1 MIRLENVTK
10 YYKSNDLIAVG
21 IRKINLDF
29 KIGEFVAI
37 TGESG
42 SGKSTLLNILSGL
55 DTFEEGEFFL
65 NEEKTSH
72 YSLSEWET
80 YRATHV
86 GFVFQNYN
94 IIDSYTVYQN
104 VLIALEFQGYDQKTR
119 KERAIE
125 LIEKVGLSHR
135 THHKASKLSGGEK
148 QRTVIARALAKDCKM
163 ILCDE
168 PTGNLDSKTAK
179 DILKLL
185 HDISQDKLVIIV
197 THNYDDVKDYV
208 TRRIKMSDG
217 EIVEDIDLKKVKNK
231 KYDKIEQ
238 KNKKVDFT
246 TTLGISMRNII
257 STPKRLIF
265 FLLLQAVF
273 VFLVFLIYGT
283 ISSLAYQN
291 QIIPG
296 SINASTHQI
305 VVQKS
310 NFEPFTLDEIQQV
323 SKNRLIKDVELN
335 ESVRTFFSASG
346 RRLIFSE
353 KMNVL
358 KQADLSKGRFPNQMN
373 EVIISEDLKLFLNTD
388 VSNEIE
394 LISKSGDSYIY
405 LVTGISKNI
414 NSSVYFHHDFFENE
428 EIIFKSFIQ
437 ETNIHVIDESFPNIF
452 KNSYVMVYE
461 DPLLSVNSARAEIFD
476 PSKIGTRDA
485 TINITS
491 GYNDRYDLDLSVNFV
506 WSESSKKV
514 FVDSITYQY
523 LIDTIIED
531 QPTYKVVLS
540 VYDQYDGARVVKSLD
555 HQNYIVFYN
564 ILTPNTDSST
574 FGTLLKLISYVA
586 IIFVALF
593 IFTILRF
600 VFKNMVKTR
609 RKDFAIFRSVGANK
623 NFLGYLIVLE
633 QLIQIF
639 IGTIL
644 TVFVIGI
651 LALLFQSIEN
661 TMKYINLLDVLV
673 VFIVFSYMT
682 IRTPMIYNKQIFEIS
697 VIDTL
702 RSSTEV

>member
-21 IRKINLDF
+21 IRKINLNF
-29 KIGEFVAI
+29 KIGEFIAI

-65 NEEKTSH
+65 NGEKTSH
-72 YSLSEWET
+72 YSISDWET
-80 YRATHV
+80 YRSTNV

-94 IIDSYTVYQN
+94 IIDSYTVFQN
-104 VLIALEFQGYDQKTR
+104 VLIALEFQGYDLNTR
-119 KERAIE
+119 KDRALE

-168 PTGNLDSKTAK
+168 PTGNLDSNTAK

-185 HDISQDKLVIIV
+185 HDISKDKLVIIV
-197 THNYDDVKDYV
+197 THNYEDVESYV

-217 EIVEDIDLKKVKNK
+217 EIIEDIDLVKLKHK
-231 KYDKIEQ
+231 KYDVLAAS
-238 KNKKVDFT
+238 NKKVDFI
-246 TTLGISMRNII
+246 TTLGISLRNIMA
-257 STPKRLIF
+257 TPKRLVF

-283 ISSLAYQN
+283 VSSLAYQN

-296 SINASTHQI
+296 SIDASTHQI

-310 NFEPFTLDEIQQV
+310 NFEPFNLDEIKAL
-323 SKNRLIKDVELN
+323 SEKRLVKDVEIY
-335 ESVRTFFSASG
+335 ESTRTFFSASG

-353 KMNVL
+353 KMSIL
-358 KQADLSKGRFPNQMN
+358 RQSDLSKGRFPNNSN
-373 EVIISEDLKLFLNTD
+373 EIIISEDLKLFLNSD
-388 VSNEIE
+388 INQE
-394 LISKSGDSYIY
+394 LELTSVSGDQYTY

-414 NSSVYFHHDFFENE
+414 NSSVYFHPDFFSDLD
-428 EIIFKSFIQ
+428 IIFKSFIQ
-437 ETNIHVIDESFPNIF
+437 DTSISVIDESYLSPFINTYI
-452 KNSYVMVYE
+452 MVYE
-461 DPLLSVNSARAEIFD
+461 DATLPDNTARAQIYD
-476 PSKIGTRDA
+476 QLKVGTRDA
-485 TINITS
+485 NINITT
-491 GYNDRYDLDLSVNFV
+491 GYNDQYNLTLSVNFV
-506 WSESSKKV
+506 FSESAKKMY
-514 FVDSITYQY
+514 VDSNTYEY
-523 LIDTIIED
+523 LKNTIIEN
-531 QPTYKVVLS
+531 QPAYKVILS
-540 VYDQYDGARVVKSLD
+540 VYDQYDGVRVIESID
-555 HQNYIVFYN
+555 HNNYIVYYN
-564 ILTPNTDSST
+564 ILTPNTGSST

-609 RKDFAIFRSVGANK
+609 RKDFAILRSVGANK
-623 NFLGYLIVLE
+623 KFLSYLIVLE
-633 QLIQIF
+633 QTVQIL
-639 IGTIL
+639 IGTML
-644 TVFVIGI
+644 TVLVIGI
-651 LALLFQSIEN
+651 LTIIIPPIEN
-661 TMKYINLLDVLV
+661 VLKFISIIDILV
-673 VFIVFSYMT
+673 VFIIFSYMT

>member
-119 KERAIE
+119 KDRAIE

-217 EIVEDIDLKKVKNK
+217 EIVEDIDLRKVKNK

-323 SKNRLIKDVELN
+323 SKNRLVKDV
-335 ESVRTFFSASG
+335 
-346 RRLIFSE
+346 
-353 KMNVL
+353 
-358 KQADLSKGRFPNQMN
+358 
-373 EVIISEDLKLFLNTD
+373 
-388 VSNEIE
+388 
-394 LISKSGDSYIY
+394 
-405 LVTGISKNI
+405 
-414 NSSVYFHHDFFENE
+414 
-428 EIIFKSFIQ
+428 
-437 ETNIHVIDESFPNIF
+437 
-452 KNSYVMVYE
+452 
-461 DPLLSVNSARAEIFD
+461 
-476 PSKIGTRDA
+476 
-485 TINITS
+485 
-491 GYNDRYDLDLSVNFV
+491 
-506 WSESSKKV
+506 
-514 FVDSITYQY
+514 
-523 LIDTIIED
+523 
-531 QPTYKVVLS
+531 
-540 VYDQYDGARVVKSLD
+540 
-555 HQNYIVFYN
+555 
-564 ILTPNTDSST
+564 
-574 FGTLLKLISYVA
+574 
-586 IIFVALF
+586 
-593 IFTILRF
+593 
-600 VFKNMVKTR
+600 
-609 RKDFAIFRSVGANK
+609 
-623 NFLGYLIVLE
+623 
-633 QLIQIF
+633 
-639 IGTIL
+639 
-644 TVFVIGI
+644 
-651 LALLFQSIEN
+651 
-661 TMKYINLLDVLV
+661 
-673 VFIVFSYMT
+673 
-682 IRTPMIYNKQIFEIS
+682 
-697 VIDTL
+697 
-702 RSSTEV
+702 